1 MCVRKEIEV
10 NKGKTTTKTGTKQ
23 GKKTRGKVEGFS
35 RDIWIYMEK
44 THALKHERMQQL
56 QTAVCPAKV
65 NNMAANL
72 IRIFDPDVAKE
83 KDITIEDYESLNEH
97 PELILYEGYKVRGRG
112 GEFIIEKRNEAG
124 TSILERKIN
133 EGTITEVGVII
144 AKTGAEKWL
153 SGFGH
158 FLMMGGFLVV
168 IIVILGIYIA
178 ITILFK
184 GC

>member
-1 MCVRKEIEV
+1 MIKA
-10 NKGKTTTKTGTKQ
+10 KTSTKTGTQQ
-23 GKKTRGKVEGFS
+23 GKKTKGKVEGFS
-35 RDIWIYMEK
+35 RDIWVYMEK
-44 THALKHERMQQL
+44 THPLKQAQMLQL
-56 QTAVCPAKV
+56 KAAVSPAKV
-65 NNMAANL
+65 NSMAANL

-112 GEFIIEKRNEAG
+112 GEFTIEKRNEAG

-133 EGTITEVGVII
+133 EGTITDVGVII
-144 AKTGAEKWL
+144 KKTGAEKWL

-158 FLMMGGFLVV
+158 FLMMGGFLAV
-168 IIVILGIYIA
+168 IVVILGIYIA